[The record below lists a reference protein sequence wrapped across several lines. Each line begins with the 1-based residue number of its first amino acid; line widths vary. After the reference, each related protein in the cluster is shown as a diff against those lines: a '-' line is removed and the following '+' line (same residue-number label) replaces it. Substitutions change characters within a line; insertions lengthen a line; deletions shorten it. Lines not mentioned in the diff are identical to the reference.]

1 MVTVDSRVAVPPMS
15 DRTSGGFGAVLRE
28 ARERKGLSLQQIAT
42 ATKIAPGTLEALEC
56 DDISKLP
63 GGIFSRAFVRSYAMQ
78 VGLDPEATVR
88 DFLAHFPN
96 DSLTVGHPTAGTI
109 EDNEALQSDQRIART
124 LLRLVV
130 VSLPLVTV
138 LVYFGGSRE
147 LPSEQPS
154 AAATPVRATG
164 EQEALSGVLPGGEG
178 ASPTAGSLNG
188 PDAPGAPRDTTPDR
202 LNVRLSTSD
211 LCWISVVA
219 DSQPPVER
227 LLQAG
232 QQEVVDAR
240 QSMVLRAGNAGALNW
255 TINGAAA
262 RSLGGSGQVVTV
274 RLDRENF
281 RNFLALP

>member
-1 MVTVDSRVAVPPMS
+1 MS
-15 DRTSGGFGAVLRE
+15 DRISGGFGARLRE
-28 ARERKGLSLQQIAT
+28 ARERKGISLQQIAA
-42 ATKIAPGTLEALEC
+42 ATKIAPGTLEALER

-63 GGIFSRAFVRSYAMQ
+63 GGLFSRAFVRSYALQ
-78 VGLDPEATVR
+78 VSLDPEETVR
-88 DFLAHFPN
+88 TFLTHFPA

-109 EDNEALQSDQRIART
+109 EDNEAVQSDQRIART

-130 VSLPLVTV
+130 VSLPLVTL

-147 LPSEQPS
+147 MPSAEPSGAAAVPATTVQEPLSRAALPS
-154 AAATPVRATG
+154 G
-164 EQEALSGVLPGGEG
+164 DG
-178 ASPTAGSLNG
+178 ASPTAGSFNG
-188 PDAPGAPRDTTPDR
+188 LDAPGAPRDRAPGR

-219 DSQPPVER
+219 DSEPAVER

-240 QSMVLRAGNAGALNW
+240 QTMVLRAGNAGAVSW

-262 RSLGGSGQVVTV
+262 RPLGSSGQVVTV
-274 RLDRENF
+274 RLDLENF